1 MRERERER
9 ERERGTYVFPHHTP
23 PSPHNPHARSHNAHS
38 GLVPLAALSKEG
50 DGALAAI
57 DAGLALA
64 LPVHS
69 HIALNYVVSD
79 YVPKSFRGPARWGVL
94 ASTVLATLGLARLAL
109 SEPGVTGTVKRLW
122 SPSEADRVAAAA
134 AKEAGKKK

>member
-1 MRERERER
+1 MGRAACALPDH
-9 ERERGTYVFPHHTP
+9 THTP
-23 PSPHNPHARSHNAHS
+23 SPPRPASPSSLLLPP

-50 DGALAAI
+50 DGALGAI

-64 LPVHS
+64 LPIHS

-79 YVPKSFRGPARWGVL
+79 YIPKSLRGPARWGVA
-94 ASTVLATLGLARLAL
+94 ASSAVAVLGLARLAA

-122 SPSEADRVAAAA
+122 SPAVADRVAAEA
-134 AKEAGKKK
+134 AKEAGKKKK